1 MKVFLKIESLKPN
14 IQTLLRS
21 MNMIV
26 IGEISKLEDFYAEE
40 DMDDYGVCEGESY
53 MVCTCKNVQHLG
65 YFKNSDFNMITFY
78 EPGNSLSS

>member
-26 IGEISKLEDFYAEE
+26 IGEISKLENFYAEE
-40 DMDDYGVCEGESY
+40 DMDDYWVSEGESY
-53 MVCTCKNVQHLG
+53 MISTCKNVQHLG
-65 YFKNSDFNMITFY
+65 YFKNSDFNIIAFY
-78 EPGNSLSS
+78 ESGSTLNS

>member
-1 MKVFLKIESLKPN
+1 MKVFLKIESLKKN
-14 IQTLLRS
+14 IQTLLGS
-21 MNMIV
+21 INMIV

-40 DMDDYGVCEGESY
+40 DMDDYGVSEGESY